1 MIGVMARF
9 HIRYEGMLRMKRQ
22 QTNTLPRLAVFS
34 ILVLAMV
41 LLAACGASPAA
52 NGTSLTATST
62 TIRATTT
69 PLPPTSVRVLRF
81 GGPSDQNR
89 VAPFVKTLR
98 DTGRVQRLYNAVYA
112 LPPQS
117 TNVTCP
123 SDRFIGYELSFTR
136 GNTQVL
142 QVILG
147 GGCSYAA
154 ISNPPDCRRWTL
166 AFITQLAA
174 TLEVPETTLVPLSSL
189 INTAGASGPF
199 APSGP
204 TPPIL
209 TPPHCGP
216 FVPTS

>member
-1 MIGVMARF
+1 MGR
-9 HIRYEGMLRMKRQ
+9 K
-22 QTNTLPRLAVFS
+22 QTNTLPRRAVFS
-34 ILVLAMV
+34 MLALAMV

-52 NGTSLTATST
+52 SGTQPATV

-69 PLPPTSVRVLRF
+69 LLPPTSVTVLRF

-123 SDRFIGYELSFTR
+123 SDRFIGYELSFMR
-136 GNTQVL
+136 GNTGVL

-154 ISNPPDCRRWTL
+154 ISNPPDCRRWTD
-166 AFITQLAA
+166 AFVTQLAA
-174 TLEVPETTLVPLSSL
+174 TLEVPETTLVPLSGL

-204 TPPIL
+204 TSPIL

-216 FVPTS
+216 FVPTN